1 MAMDFKTLIGVAFD
15 IKQAQSELDRQIKS
29 LQKST
34 KLALEIELSDKEA
47 KKAINDSS
55 KMWSNYRKEAVA
67 AITAPNSELQKM
79 AKYYKDLDK
88 NIISQNK
95 LADSMGIIKNRA
107 DGASQSFQAYIKNLK
122 PQA

>member
-1 MAMDFKTLIGVAFD
+1 MRCFYYALQPRKDVNEMAMDFKTLIGVAFD

-55 KMWSNYRKEAVA
+55 KMWSNYRKEAVV
-67 AITAPNSELQKM
+67 AITAPNTELQKM
-79 AKYYKDLDK
+79 AK
-88 NIISQNK
+88 
-95 LADSMGIIKNRA
+95 
-107 DGASQSFQAYIKNLK
+107 
-122 PQA
+122 